1 MQSRGPSR
9 ILVLAS
15 VLLALAACGT
25 SDPASDVITV
35 RVLDEKGQPAP
46 WARVLHGGSTGDAGG
61 LRMRWDADH
70 ALVTLPRASAPHTL
84 QVAAPG
90 RKTMV
95 VDGITADR
103 TVSLELGYPIE
114 IHVTGDAPPPEAPR
128 IILFRVRP
136 VTRQDPAKDDDA
148 AVHVSDVCSMI
159 FPRRGATE
167 ASLPL
172 LPRGRWGFAATADDA
187 ANGLLLPEPGEYE
200 VRWGLFD
207 TDEGTWQSSAG
218 AAYVL
223 KVEEHGREAQRLDVR
238 IDAGPLQIVRRALR
252 AQLDA
257 LHAARDAERENAAG
271 EPDDETLQGK

>member
-1 MQSRGPSR
+1 MHRHGPV
-9 ILVLAS
+9 LLPVLAS
-15 VLLALAACGT
+15 LLLALGGCGT

-35 RVLDEKGQPAP
+35 RVLDERGQPAP

-61 LRMRWDADH
+61 LRMRWDADR

-103 TVSLELGYPIE
+103 TIALELGYPIE
-114 IHVTGDAPPPEAPR
+114 IHVTGDASPPEAPR
-128 IILFRVRP
+128 IILFRLRP
-136 VTRQDPAKDDDA
+136 VTEQDPATDDA
-148 AVHVSDVCSMI
+148 AAVRVSDVCSMI
-159 FPRRGATE
+159 YPRHGATDT
-167 ASLPL
+167 SLPL

-187 ANGLLLPEPGEYE
+187 EHGLLLPEPGEYE

-207 TDEGTWQSSAG
+207 TAEGTWQSSAG
-218 AAYVL
+218 AANVL
-223 KVEEHGREAQRLDVR
+223 QVEAHGREAQRLDVR

-257 LHAARDAERENAAG
+257 LEAARAEREAAASG
-271 EPDDETLQGK
+271 SETTDDDAR